1 MEELIQKAQKGDR
14 DAFVALLQEQELAL
28 YRAAKAVL
36 QNEADVEDAVA
47 ETVCKAFDKL
57 QTLRRPKYFK
67 TWLTSIL
74 LHNCYDILR
83 RRKGQVSSELIP
95 EAGYEEERE
104 SALDVRESLA
114 ALGEN
119 DRLALTLFYLN
130 DLSVREISKLLS
142 ISENAV
148 KARLS
153 HGRKKFRQVYEERE
167 QETKEKG
174 WVSL

>member
-1 MEELIQKAQKGDR
+1 MEELVKRAQRGDR
-14 DAFVALLQEQELAL
+14 DAFIALLQSQELAL

-36 QNEADVEDAVA
+36 QNEEDVEGAVA
-47 ETVCKAFDKL
+47 ETICRAFEKL
-57 QTLRRPKYFK
+57 HTLRRPRYFK

-74 LHNCYDILR
+74 LRNCYDMLR
-83 RRKGQVSSELIP
+83 QRKRLVSSELIP
-95 EAGYEEERE
+95 EEGYEEERE
-104 SALDVRESLA
+104 SALDVRESLSV
-114 ALGEN
+114 LGEN
-119 DRLALTLFYLN
+119 DRLALTLYYLN

-167 QETKEKG
+167 KESVEKG
-174 WVSL
+174 CVSP